1 MILVLQI
8 KRKLRELDEEK
19 NKLKNKLYLIII

>member
-1 MILVLQI
+1 MIPEVLI
-8 KRKLRELDEEK
+8 KRKLRELDGEK